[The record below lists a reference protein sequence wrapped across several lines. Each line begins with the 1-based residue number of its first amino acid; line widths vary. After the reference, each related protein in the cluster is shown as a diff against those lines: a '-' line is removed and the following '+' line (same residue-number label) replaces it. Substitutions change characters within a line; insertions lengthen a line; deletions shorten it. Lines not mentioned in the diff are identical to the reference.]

1 MAAVSIQIP
10 AFDDLSGNWLCLDF
24 THTLTER
31 YSPQPQDLLNSYSD
45 LVAWGSYERLLTDEE
60 AQQLLWEANN
70 HPEEASATQERA
82 LELRETIYRMFYAL
96 SEGSSPEQSDL
107 ALLNERLAEAM
118 SHACLVPDG
127 GAFRWDWAT
136 NEQALDRILWLVVRS
151 AADLLTSEKLHD
163 VRACA
168 ADDCKWLFLD
178 ASKNHSR
185 RWCDMQ
191 TCGNQAKARRHSS
204 RKKDVGAKA

>member
-1 MAAVSIQIP
+1 MAALSIQIP
-10 AFDDLSGNWLCLDF
+10 AFDDISGNWLCLDF

-31 YSPQPQDLLNSYSD
+31 YSPQPQELLNSDND
-45 LVAWGSYERLLTDEE
+45 LVAWGLYERLLTDEE
-60 AQQLLWEANN
+60 AQQLLREAKK
-70 HPEEASATQERA
+70 HPEEASAALQRA
-82 LELRETIYRMFYAL
+82 LELRETIYRVFYAL
-96 SEGSSPEQSDL
+96 WEGSLPEQSDL

-118 SHACLVPDG
+118 SHARLVPDG
-127 GAFRWDWAT
+127 GGFRWDWAT
-136 NEQALDRILWLVVRS
+136 NEQALDRIRWLLARS
-151 AADLLTSEKLHD
+151 AADLLTCERLHD

-178 ASKNHSR
+178 TSKNHSR

-191 TCGNQAKARRHSS
+191 TCGNQAKARSHYS

>member
-31 YSPQPQDLLNSYSD
+31 YSPQPQELLNSYSD

-70 HPEEASATQERA
+70 HPEEASAAQERA
-82 LELRETIYRMFYAL
+82 LELRETIYQVFYAL

-127 GAFRWDWAT
+127 GTFRWDWAT
-136 NEQALDRILWLVVRS
+136 NEQAFDRILWLVARS

-163 VRACA
+163 VRASAQLMIVSGCFSMPVRIIAVAGVICRPA
-168 ADDCKWLFLD
+168 ATRPKPAGTL
-178 ASKNHSR
+178 A
-185 RWCDMQ
+185 
-191 TCGNQAKARRHSS
+191 ARRTL
-204 RKKDVGAKA
+204 

>member
-1 MAAVSIQIP
+1 MAALSIQIP
-10 AFDDLSGNWLCLDF
+10 AFDDISGNWLCLDF

-31 YSPQPQDLLNSYSD
+31 YSPQPQELLNSDND
-45 LVAWGSYERLLTDEE
+45 LVAWGLYERLLTDEE
-60 AQQLLWEANN
+60 AQQLLREAKN
-70 HPEEASATQERA
+70 HPEEASAALQRA

-96 SEGSSPEQSDL
+96 WEGSLPEQSDL

-118 SHACLVPDG
+118 SHARLVPDSG
-127 GAFRWDWAT
+127 GFRWDWAA
-136 NEQALDRILWLVVRS
+136 NEQALDRIRWLVARS
-151 AADLLTSEKLHD
+151 AADLLTSERLHD

-178 ASKNHSR
+178 TSKNHSR

-191 TCGNQAKARRHSS
+191 TCGNQAKARRHYS
-204 RKKDVGAKA
+204 RKKDVGAKT